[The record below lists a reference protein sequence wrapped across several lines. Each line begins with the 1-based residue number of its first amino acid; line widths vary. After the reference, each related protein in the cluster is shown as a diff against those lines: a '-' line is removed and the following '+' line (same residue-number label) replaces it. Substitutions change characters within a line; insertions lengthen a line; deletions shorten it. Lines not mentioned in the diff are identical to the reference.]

1 MCFVYTEYI
10 VSSSPPTGLT
20 ARISSH
26 SILTVSWSPVSN
38 VKRYI
43 LHYNPNDKVI
53 LVNGEESSSGN
64 IDKLT
69 QGTTYQ
75 IKVYSYRDL
84 PSESSNVISVL
95 YDG

>member
-1 MCFVYTEYI
+1 MYVLCLLNI
-10 VSSSPPTGLT
+10 VASSSPTRLS
-20 ARISSH
+20 ARISSQY
-26 SILTVSWSPVSN
+26 ILIISWSPVSN

-53 LVNGEESSSGN
+53 LVNGGESSSCN
-64 IDKLT
+64 IDELT

-75 IKVYSYRDL
+75 INVYNYRDL

-95 YDG
+95 YDS

>member
-1 MCFVYTEYI
+1 MLFLLNI
-10 VSSSPPTGLT
+10 VAYSPPTGLS

-38 VKRYI
+38 VKGYI
-43 LHYNPNDKVI
+43 LHYNPSGKVI
-53 LVNGEESSSGN
+53 LVSGGESSSGD
-64 IDKLT
+64 IDEPT

-75 IKVYSYRDL
+75 INVYSYRDL
-84 PSESSNVISVL
+84 PSESSNVISVF